1 MVADWMC
8 PVLMVLSVTLLGR
21 SFYILYVKKRGTLPV
36 KILTWASATF
46 VVVFWTY
53 RIYFS

>member
-1 MVADWMC
+1 MC